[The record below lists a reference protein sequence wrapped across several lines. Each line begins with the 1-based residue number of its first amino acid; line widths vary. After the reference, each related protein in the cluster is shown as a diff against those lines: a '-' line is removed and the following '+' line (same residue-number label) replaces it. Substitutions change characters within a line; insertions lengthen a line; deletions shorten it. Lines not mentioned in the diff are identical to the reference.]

1 MNCLNCT
8 TRHLQTSG
16 RLVQILIACIVQPGT
31 GIPPVDWCTN
41 SMFVLYNRSTG
52 ADINVCTVQLGT
64 GRRPVDWCRYQ
75 LPVLYNQALAYLRS
89 TGAQIQCLYCT
100 TRHWQTSG
108 RLVQISIACTVQP
121 GICRRQFDWCRNSIY
136 VLYNQALADV
146 RSTSAGIRCLY
157 CTTRHWQTSDRLVQI

>member
-41 SMFVLYNRSTG
+41 SIFVLYNQALADVRSTG
-52 ADINVCTVQLGT
+52 ADINCV
-64 GRRPVDWCRYQ
+64 
-75 LPVLYNQALAYLRS
+75 
-89 TGAQIQCLYCT
+89 YCT
-100 TRHWQTSG
+100 TRYLQTSV
-108 RLVQISIACTVQP
+108 RLVQESNI
-121 GICRRQFDWCRNSIY
+121 R
-136 VLYNQALADV
+136 LYNQALADV

-157 CTTRHWQTSDRLVQI
+157 CTTRHWQTSDRLVQEFNVCTVRFSMNNWNNWNRG